1 MLRTI
6 LALFLSLY
14 FSAPAIAQSTE
25 AEELERLKNLGLP
38 ATIEDRPVVLNAT
51 NLEKYQNFLIAPIAS
66 LVQQGLFSA
75 RLTREPGQNLNP
87 SSLWLQ
93 ASRENEKNFRLGA
106 DGWIQR
112 QPETVGEVT
121 SYTGFPFGTADVIA
135 SEPDLKLKGQKILW
149 SLSALPGVDSQL
161 LYGIEMTWF
170 DRNRTT
176 KSATG
181 LYYRE
186 YLQGKIIPPPAPVSK
201 EGEPREGE
209 HLLDTKEPSAEQMFL
224 PKFSKALDWRE
235 LFQLLQPAVVFGY
248 ASVTY
253 RYRELVED
261 DSWTFSPVLGRS
273 RRVLESNRSDPI
285 LGSQLSLNDL
295 FLFSARPHRVKAEV
309 VAEKYLMA
317 PFSLRDQM
325 RLESES
331 DEGEPVADGTVNS
344 ASIPTARGFYRNRK
358 GHSVGV
364 LWNAETGLFPGLPGW
379 LPTTIQLSPRKLW
392 VVEISPLDPFSA
404 NGTEVLFVDQQTFL
418 PFYKATYDRKGS
430 FLRWSMMAWSMVVG
444 KDERTR
450 LPVPLFVLSVDKTG
464 EHATSIETQ
473 YVRRLIADTQLRRK
487 VNLLFD
493 IREHDKRAPKKETP
507 PSEETEVGKEKSE
520 DAPVGDTTEPDVHD

>member
-1 MLRTI
+1 MPRVTF
-6 LALFLSLY
+6 ALFLVLF
-14 FSAPAIAQSTE
+14 FSTSVVAESTD
-25 AEELERLKNLGLP
+25 AKDLETLRALALP
-38 ATIEDRPVVLNAT
+38 GPIEDKPVVLSAANI
-51 NLEKYQNFLIAPIAS
+51 EKYQNFLIAPIAS

-75 RLTREPGQNLNP
+75 RLTRDPGQNLNP

-93 ASRENEKNFRLGA
+93 ASRENEKNFRIGS

-121 SYTGFPFGTADVIA
+121 SYTGFPFGTAEIVA
-135 SEPDLKLKGQKILW
+135 AESDLKLKGQKILW
-149 SLSALPGVDSQL
+149 SLAALPGVDSQL

-170 DRNRTT
+170 DRNRSIKT
-176 KSATG
+176 ATG

-186 YLQGKIIPPPAPVSK
+186 YLQGKIIPAPPTAKDGNGTTDVK
-201 EGEPREGE
+201 D
-209 HLLDTKEPSAEQMFL
+209 HLIDPLFL

-253 RYRELVED
+253 RYREPIED
-261 DSWTFSPVLGRS
+261 DSWTYSPVLGRS

-285 LGSQLSLNDL
+285 LGSELSLNDL
-295 FLFSARPHRVKAEV
+295 FLFSARPSRVKAEV

-331 DEGEPVADGTVNS
+331 DEGEPTADGTVNP
-344 ASIPTARGFYRNRK
+344 ASIPTARGYYRNRK

-379 LPTTIQLSPRKLW
+379 IPTTIQFSPRKVW
-392 VVEISPLDPFSA
+392 IVETSPLDPFSA
-404 NGTEVLFVDQQTFL
+404 NGTEILFVDQQTFL
-418 PFYKATYDRKGS
+418 PFYKVTYDRKGS
-430 FLRWSMMAWSMVVG
+430 FLRWSMMAWSIVVG
-444 KDERTR
+444 GDERTR
-450 LPVPLFVLSVDKTG
+450 LPVPLFIVSVDKTG

-507 PSEETEVGKEKSE
+507 PSEQSEVEKEVKE
-520 DAPVGDTTEPDVHD
+520 DAPAADEPEPDVHD